1 MGKGKCKMNEQLIKL
16 KEDFDRYQRKII
28 ELETRRNSVVKDF
41 DKRRADFKKRLSLL
55 GLESGKDLQ
64 SKIDELVSEYEK
76 ICKNLESK
84 IGELDGILRNSRNI

>member
-1 MGKGKCKMNEQLIKL
+1 MNEQLIKL